1 MLWSLNAQLPLA
13 GGALLT
19 QRDKA
24 TEVKVEGEAAGYAE
38 GAHKADEHS
47 YQRTTAHNQHT
58 AAVIN
63 QARGTSGCAGS
74 GAEVVGR
81 R

>member
-58 AAVIN
+58 AAVS
-63 QARGTSGCAGS
+63 QARDTSACAAA
-74 GAEVVGR
+74 GADVVGR